1 MPDAGGR
8 DVADEWMRSNDP
20 GPMWELIDG
29 EDDGSTFRYTYQ
41 TSETGEIRTYVVVV
55 VDGVVAE
62 TRQESVE

>member
-1 MPDAGGR
+1 MSEAR

-20 GPMWELIDG
+20 GPTWELIDG

-41 TSETGEIRTYVVVV
+41 TLAAGEIRTYVVTV

-62 TRQESVE
+62 TRQESME